1 MCVCMYIYIY
11 IYIHDTCVYSLS
23 LSLALSPPMCMCVY
37 IYKHDIFYTHHAQ
50 VKLQISA
57 YPDVAFMALKCR
69 QEGSRTQGLR
79 VCLPLKPVPV
89 SGMALTALLL
99 AAAFGASRSFRL
111 DADSNFEGLRAS
123 HQLWHGTVW
132 LAPGAADGI
141 QI

>member
-1 MCVCMYIYIY
+1 MYIYIHM
-11 IYIHDTCVYSLS
+11 IHVFTRSLS
-23 LSLALSPPMCMCVY
+23 RSLSPYVHVCIY